1 MEEGLDLFCLVPSG
15 RNRTNSAET
24 SGRVYVFIP
33 YRKHN
38 FTEMLKS
45 MMNSESQVT
54 EGVHIE
60 ARLLLG
66 MGFVKRTQSELLG
79 PRFRQ

>member
-1 MEEGLDLFCLVPSG
+1 
-15 RNRTNSAET
+15 
-24 SGRVYVFIP
+24 
-33 YRKHN
+33 
-38 FTEMLKS
+38 